1 VPQQF
6 RSEIVLRLEH
16 ENSNATLFGTPIR
29 LGPTRIQV
37 DRAQVIQLS
46 ATMKKFTNAKMG
58 TAVPIPLRPLVP
70 VRFELVDRAAAT
82 PVVRALRSGF

>member
-1 VPQQF
+1 V
-6 RSEIVLRLEH
+6 VRLEH
-16 ENSNATLFGTPIR
+16 ENANATLFGVPIR

-58 TAVPIPLRPLVP
+58 TAVPIRLRPLVP
-70 VRFELVDRAAAT
+70 VRFELVELCGSVAT
-82 PVVRALRSGF
+82 PLVRFPLGPAF